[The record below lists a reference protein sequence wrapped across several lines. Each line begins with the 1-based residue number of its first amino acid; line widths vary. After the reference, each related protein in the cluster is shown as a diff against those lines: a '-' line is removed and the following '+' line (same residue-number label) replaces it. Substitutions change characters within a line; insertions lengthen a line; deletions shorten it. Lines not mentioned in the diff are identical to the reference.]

1 MRPLAGYP
9 TSVGS
14 KILSVF
20 PHAGPTSYTQV
31 SAGSAPALS
40 TGGNL
45 VEARE
50 AGLAFFDTVI
60 GGLTDSGT
68 YRVEVVPDD
77 RSGTVGQEPPKASP
91 GTPTARLRWIV
102 VATGAQVAGAV
113 DLDAE
118 IVRLTAIGSY

>member
-20 PHAGPTSYTQV
+20 PHAGPTLYAPV
-31 SAGSAPALS
+31 SAGTAPALS
-40 TGGNL
+40 TGGDQ

-50 AGLAFFDTVI
+50 AGLAFFDTVL
-60 GGLTDSGT
+60 GGMSDSGT

-77 RSGTVGQEPPKASP
+77 RSGTIGQEPPKATP
-91 GTPTARLRWIV
+91 GTPTVRLRWIV
-102 VATGAQVAGAV
+102 VATGAQAAAI